1 MRKTFS
7 ASSIA
12 KFLKSEHCT
21 VSVGSIYNYLRWLEQ
36 AFIIYPCRRY
46 DIQGKNILKTQE
58 KYYLAEVTLKYC
70 LLGYNRKMLDGVLE
84 NLVFLEM
91 KRRGY
96 QVYIGKMLQKKL
108 ISLLSGRMR
117 RFMFWSVSGYRRT
130 HTGKSAT

>member
-1 MRKTFS
+1 M
-7 ASSIA
+7 
-12 KFLKSEHCT
+12 
-21 VSVGSIYNYLRWLEQ
+21 
-36 AFIIYPCRRY
+36 
-46 DIQGKNILKTQE
+46 
-58 KYYLAEVTLKYC
+58 KYC

-130 HTGKSAT
+130 QTGKSAT